1 MGCQFMPQSY
11 AAPKSISW
19 LLAVF
24 IMLLSET
31 AFPAKIVELSVQGG
45 IGPATA
51 DYLIRGIDKAQGA
64 ELIILKIDTPG
75 GLDKSMRQIV
85 KSILTSETPVVVYV
99 APSGARA
106 ASAGTYLLYAGTL
119 AAMAPGTHLGAA
131 SPVSIGGGMGED
143 AKDKQSVMN
152 QKITQDAVA
161 YIRTLAQLRGRDP
174 DFAEKAVLNAETL
187 TADEALRK
195 KVINYIADNRQHLL
209 SQLHGVTVVQ
219 DGRQVKLNTR
229 NANVVDLKPDWRM
242 RFLLVITD
250 PTIAYLLLL
259 LGIYGIFFELM
270 NPGFIAPGVIG
281 AIAMLLALY
290 ALQLLP
296 VNYAGLGL
304 ILLGVIFIVAE
315 AFVPSF
321 GVLGFGGTVA
331 FLVGSILLI
340 DTEHEGYQ
348 IAWSAIWA
356 MAAANVL
363 FFIVLLSMLVRSRR
377 KPVRHGTEAL
387 LGAQG
392 RTLEPINLQGQ
403 AVIHG
408 EIWHVQSKKPIG
420 ADKTVIVVG
429 ADGLTLKVE
438 EIQGA

>member
-270 NPGFIAPGVIG
+270 NPGFIAPWRDRRNRNAACFICAATPAGQ
-281 AIAMLLALY
+281 LCWFRLDLAWRY
-290 ALQLLP
+290 F
-296 VNYAGLGL
+296 YRG
-304 ILLGVIFIVAE
+304 
-315 AFVPSF
+315 
-321 GVLGFGGTVA
+321 
-331 FLVGSILLI
+331 GSICAKFWR
-340 DTEHEGYQ
+340 TG
-348 IAWSAIWA
+348 IW
-356 MAAANVL
+356 
-363 FFIVLLSMLVRSRR
+363 
-377 KPVRHGTEAL
+377 RH
-387 LGAQG
+387 
-392 RTLEPINLQGQ
+392 RCF
-403 AVIHG
+403 
-408 EIWHVQSKKPIG
+408 SC
-420 ADKTVIVVG
+420 
-429 ADGLTLKVE
+429 GLHT
-438 EIQGA
+438 AY